1 MHFLVAGGSGFF
13 GGVLKR
19 RLLADGHF
27 VTSFDLEPDPDKHER
42 LTSVRGDIRDYAD
55 LDALFAQQKFE
66 AVFHCAA
73 MLAHVVRRKAQLWQT
88 NVDGTRYLAEAART
102 HGVRPFVFISSN
114 CVYAR
119 SYDKPVKET
128 EPPTPAEVYGRSKL
142 EAEQLLREY
151 EDDLNVVTLRPPTII
166 DEGRLGLLTILFDF
180 IREGRKVW
188 VVGDGSNRYQFIY
201 AQDLADACVRAATHP
216 RSDLF
221 HVGSRNVKS
230 LASVYQAVIHEAGTT
245 ARVASLPKTI
255 TLWGMRAAYRLG
267 LSPLGPYQNR
277 MITSSFVFDTR
288 KIEAAL
294 GWKPTLTNDEM
305 LLRAYRYYDA
315 HFDEIHAR
323 QNASAHRQAAKMG
336 VIRVLKWLS

>member
-1 MHFLVAGGSGFF
+1 MHFLVTGGSGFF

-19 RLLADGHF
+19 RLLADGHS
-27 VTSFDLEPDPDKHER
+27 VTNLDLAPDPDTHER
-42 LTSVRGDIRDYAD
+42 LTSIRGDIRNYAD
-55 LDALFAQQKFE
+55 IEAAFEGEPFA

-73 MLAHVVRRKAQLWQT
+73 MLAHVVRRKALLRQT
-88 NVDGTRYLAEAART
+88 NVDGTRYLAEAARA
-102 HGVRPFVFISSN
+102 HGVRPFVFVSSN

-119 SYDKPVKET
+119 SYDKPVRET
-128 EPPTPAEVYGRSKL
+128 EPPTPAEIYGRSKL
-142 EAEQLLREY
+142 EAEQLLREF

-188 VVGDGSNRYQFIY
+188 VVGDGDNRYQFVY
-201 AQDLADACVRAATHP
+201 AQDLADACVRAATYP

-221 HVGSRNVKS
+221 HVGSRNVKP
-230 LASVYQAVIHEAGTT
+230 LAVVYRSVIEQAGTS
-245 ARVASLPKTI
+245 ARVASLPKAP
-255 TLWGMRAAYRLG
+255 TLWAMRAAYRLG

-277 MITSSFVFDTR
+277 MITSNFVFDTR
-288 KIEAAL
+288 KIETAL
-294 GWKPTLTNDEM
+294 GWKPTLTNEEM

-315 HFDEIHAR
+315 HFDEIHGR
-323 QNASAHRQAAKMG
+323 RHASAHRQAAKMG

>member
-1 MHFLVAGGSGFF
+1 MRFLITGGSGFF

-19 RLLADGHF
+19 RLLADGHA
-27 VTSFDLEPDPDKHER
+27 VTNLDVEPDPDTHDR
-42 LTSVRGDIRDYAD
+42 LTSVRGDIRDYATVN
-55 LDALFAQQKFE
+55 ALFAEQKFE

-73 MLAHVVRRKAQLWQT
+73 MLAHVVRRKARLWQT
-88 NVDGTRYLAEAART
+88 NVEGTRYLAEAART

-119 SYDKPVKET
+119 SYEKPVRESET
-128 EPPTPAEVYGRSKL
+128 PTPAEVYGRSKL
-142 EAEQLLREY
+142 QAEQLLREY
-151 EDDLNVVTLRPPTII
+151 EDDLNVVMLRPPTII

-188 VVGDGSNRYQFIY
+188 VVGDGANRYQFVY

-221 HVGSRNVKS
+221 HVGSHNVRS
-230 LASVYQAVIHEAGTT
+230 LAQVYQSVIEQAGTS
-245 ARVASLPKTI
+245 ARVASLPKTV
-255 TLWGMRAAYRLG
+255 TLWAMRAAYRLG

-277 MITSSFVFDTR
+277 MITSNFVFDTR
-288 KIEAAL
+288 KIETSL

-305 LLRAYRYYDA
+305 LWKAYRYYDA
-315 HFDEIHAR
+315 NFDAIHAR
-323 QNASAHRQAAKMG
+323 RKVSAHRQAAKMG
-336 VIRVLKWLS
+336 VIRLLKWLS